1 MIDEFLLYSSILA
14 MIAVWSYIQS
24 LILDQLSKYLFVRLI
39 VLSLLF
45 IKKHVPTILRI
56 QVARVE
62 GVPSYVVLMSKV
74 VASICLVW
82 CFLLLLYNFHRL
94 VCFTNCA

>member
-24 LILDQLSKYLFVRLI
+24 LILDQLSKYLFVRI
-39 VLSLLF
+39 VLSLLV
-45 IKKHVPTILRI
+45 IEEHVPTILRI

>member
-1 MIDEFLLYSSILA
+1 

-24 LILDQLSKYLFVRLI
+24 LILDQLSKYLFVRI
-39 VLSLLF
+39 VLSLLV
-45 IKKHVPTILRI
+45 IEEHVPTILRI